1 MAQLNKVATVDNNNM
16 TEKMQELL
24 TIMRRLRDPESGCP
38 WDQQQSFKTIA
49 PYTVEEAHEVVDAI
63 LRDDMPGLCDELGD
77 LLLQVVY
84 HAQMA
89 EEIKAFC
96 FEDVVAAISHK
107 MQRRH
112 PHVFGLE
119 SELATGKPDWE
130 QVKLAE
136 RKLQSD
142 ASNSELDESALAGVS
157 VGQGPWVV
165 AYKLQKKASKV
176 NFDWADAKAV
186 LLKVHEELAEIEEA
200 MSQLE
205 QTPGVVSEAAV
216 EDELGDVLF
225 SVVNLSRHLKL
236 DSGNAL
242 QQANQKFETRFRCM
256 EQQIKAE
263 GLQVS
268 ALSVDELEQRW
279 QQAKRETQT

>member
-1 MAQLNKVATVDNNNM
+1 VNNNNT

-24 TIMRRLRDPESGCP
+24 TIIRRLRDPENGCP

-49 PYTVEEAHEVVDAI
+49 PYTVEEAHEVADAI
-63 LRDDMPGLCDELGD
+63 LRNDMPGLCDELGD

-89 EEIKAFC
+89 EEIEAFC
-96 FEDVVAAISHK
+96 FEDVVAAISAK
-107 MQRRH
+107 MRRRH
-112 PHVFGLE
+112 PHVFGSE
-119 SELATGKPDWE
+119 SELAAGKPDWE
-130 QVKLAE
+130 QMKTAE

-142 ASNSELDESALAGVS
+142 ASHSAQDESALAGVGI
-157 VGQGPWVV
+157 GQGPWVV
-165 AYKLQKKASKV
+165 ARKLQKKASKV
-176 NFDWADAKAV
+176 NFDWPDAKGV
-186 LLKVHEELAEIEEA
+186 LLKVHEELGEIEEA
-200 MSQLE
+200 MLQLE
-205 QTPGVVSEAAV
+205 QTPSVASEAAV
-216 EDELGDVLF
+216 EDELGDLFF

-242 QQANQKFETRFRCM
+242 QKANQKFETRFRCM
-256 EQQIKAE
+256 EQQIKSE

-268 ALSVDELEQRW
+268 ALSVDELERRW